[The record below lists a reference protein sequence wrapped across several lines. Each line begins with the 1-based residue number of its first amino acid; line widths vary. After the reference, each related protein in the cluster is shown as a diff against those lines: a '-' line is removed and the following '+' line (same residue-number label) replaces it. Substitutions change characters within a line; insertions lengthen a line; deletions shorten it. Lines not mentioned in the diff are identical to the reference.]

1 MERQEATNMNWE
13 LEKLK
18 DDLNYIKVLK
28 LKLHDLA
35 LFPETVQKHI
45 ILISR

>member
-1 MERQEATNMNWE
+1 MNWE

-18 DDLNYIKVLK
+18 DYLNYIKVLK
-28 LKLHDLA
+28 LKLQDLV